1 MAKDKQQTLT
11 ENILDNLRNLEQHD
25 EECDNT
31 SLSNEI
37 ETEYIGYG
45 ADKPAKSQHQKTVA
59 VVGILGIVAFVVAV
73 FYICFK
79 AYNVF

>member
-1 MAKDKQQTLT
+1 MTQNKQQVPV
-11 ENILDNLRNLEQHD
+11 ENIIDNLRNLEQHD

-31 SLSNEI
+31 SLSNDI

-45 ADKPAKSQHQKTVA
+45 ADKPQKAQHQKAVA
-59 VVGILGIVAFVVAV
+59 VIGILAIIAFIIAV

>member
-1 MAKDKQQTLT
+1 MAKDKQQALT
-11 ENILDNLRNLEQHD
+11 ENFLDNLRNLEQHD

-31 SLSNEI
+31 SLSNDI

-45 ADKPAKSQHQKTVA
+45 ADRPQKVQHQKTVA
-59 VVGILGIVAFVVAV
+59 VVGILVIVAFTVAV
-73 FYICFK
+73 FYFCFK